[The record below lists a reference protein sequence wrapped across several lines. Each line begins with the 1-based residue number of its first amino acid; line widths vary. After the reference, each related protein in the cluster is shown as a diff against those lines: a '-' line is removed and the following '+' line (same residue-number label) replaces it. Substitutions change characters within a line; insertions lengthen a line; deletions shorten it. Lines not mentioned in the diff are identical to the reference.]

1 MYKGP
6 VLWDTTVYVMCTYM
20 YVPHELFNRIDQK
33 YMCRE
38 HIQCTII
45 RVLLFVPHVYMCK
58 CSVRVYVCGFVYA
71 VDRLRDLSGETE
83 SVYAN
88 AVKQPGNPGLVR
100 VKA

>member
-1 MYKGP
+1 MYIC
-6 VLWDTTVYVMCTYM
+6 VSVVC
-20 YVPHELFNRIDQK
+20 V
-33 YMCRE
+33 C
-38 HIQCTII
+38 
-45 RVLLFVPHVYMCK
+45 VYM
-58 CSVRVYVCGFVYA
+58 CGFVYA

>member
-1 MYKGP
+1 MGHYS
-6 VLWDTTVYVMCTYM
+6 VRDVYL
-20 YVPHELFNRIDQK
+20 PHELFNRIDQE

-58 CSVRVYVCGFVYA
+58 CSVCVCVCVCVYVCGFVYT
-71 VDRLRDLSGETE
+71 VDRLHDLSGETE

-88 AVKQPGNPGLVR
+88 AVKQPGLVR